1 MNTDRIPDP
10 GQRIPKEMISET
22 EARELSESKNL
33 ITIGVKAD
41 EVRRRLH
48 GARTTFVR
56 VFEIHVDAPLA
67 TLPPRTSAGEF
78 RIIGSPKSVEAA
90 AGAVRGAKALAG
102 STVVTG
108 FSLGELSQFDGG
120 SSLRDSCRVLRE
132 AGLDAI
138 AEVPIDALENPA
150 RTIATA
156 RDAGLVITRLT
167 VNAARD
173 HDRGELARRARDLQ
187 EEIGGFRTFAPLPRL
202 VSIASPT
209 TGYDD
214 VKQIALAR
222 LIADN
227 IESIQVDWQLY
238 GPKLAQFALTVGA
251 DDVDSVAAVD
261 PGTLGT
267 RRSPLEEIRG
277 NIKSAGLEP
286 VERNGRFEAIG

>member
-1 MNTDRIPDP
+1 
-10 GQRIPKEMISET
+10 MISET
-22 EARELSESKNL
+22 EAQELVESKNL

-48 GARTTFVR
+48 GTRTTFVR
-56 VFEIHVDAPLA
+56 VFEIHLDRPAA

-78 RIIGSPKSVEAA
+78 RLIGSPTSVQAA
-90 AGAVRGAKALAG
+90 IDAVRTARVLAG
-102 STVVTG
+102 DVPVFG
-108 FSLGELSQFDGG
+108 FSLADFVELDGAA
-120 SSLRDSCRVLRE
+120 SLRALRDAGLDGITEAPLDALQDPASSIAAARE
-132 AGLDAI
+132 AGL
-138 AEVPIDALENPA
+138 V
-150 RTIATA
+150 
-156 RDAGLVITRLT
+156 VSCLT
-167 VNAARD
+167 VNAGRG
-173 HDRGELARRARDLQ
+173 HDRGELARQARTVQESVGDLRA
-187 EEIGGFRTFAPLPRL
+187 FAPLPRML
-202 VSIASPT
+202 SIASPT

-227 IESIQVDWQLY
+227 IASIQVDWQSY

-251 DDVDSVAAVD
+251 DDVDSVIAVD

-277 NIKSAGLEP
+277 NIRSAGLDP

>member
-1 MNTDRIPDP
+1 
-10 GQRIPKEMISET
+10 MISVT
-22 EARELSESKNL
+22 EAQELADSKNL

-56 VFEIHVDAPLA
+56 VFEIHVDAPVT

-78 RIIGSPKSVEAA
+78 RITGSPKSLHAA
-90 AGAVRGAKALAG
+90 AEAVRRAKLLAG
-102 STVVTG
+102 NVPLTG
-108 FSLGELSQFDGG
+108 LSLGDLLNFEDA
-120 SSLRDSCRVLRE
+120 SSVGDSCEVLRQ
-132 AGLDAI
+132 AGLDGI
-138 AEVPIDALENPA
+138 AEVPIDALEDPA
-150 RTIATA
+150 ATITA
-156 RDAGLVITRLT
+156 ARGTGLFVTRLT
-167 VNAARD
+167 INAPRD

-187 EEIGGFRTFAPLPRL
+187 QSIGGFRAFAPLPRV

-209 TGYDD
+209 TGYGD

-261 PGTLGT
+261 PGTLGS
-267 RRSPLEEIRG
+267 RRSPLQEIRG

-286 VERNGRFEAIG
+286 VERNGRFEAIV

>member
-1 MNTDRIPDP
+1 
-10 GQRIPKEMISET
+10 MISET
-22 EARELSESKNL
+22 EAQELSESKNL

-56 VFEIHVDAPLA
+56 VFEIHLDAPVA
-67 TLPPRTSAGEF
+67 ALPSRTSAGEF
-78 RIIGSPKSVEAA
+78 RIIGSPKSLQAA
-90 AGAVRGAKALAG
+90 ADAVRSAKALAA
-102 STVVTG
+102 SAPLTG
-108 FSLGELSQFDGG
+108 FSLAELLVLAGH

-138 AEVPIDALENPA
+138 AEAPLDAMDDPDEA
-150 RTIATA
+150 ITTV
-156 RDAGLVITRLT
+156 RDAGLLVTRLT
-167 VNAARD
+167 VNAPGDR
-173 HDRGELARRARDLQ
+173 DRGELARRARDLQ
-187 EEIGGFRTFAPLPRL
+187 QSVGGLRAFAPLPRV
-202 VSIASPT
+202 VSAASPT

-238 GPKLAQFALTVGA
+238 GPKLAQFALTIGA
-251 DDVDSVAAVD
+251 DDVDGVAAVD
-261 PGTLGT
+261 PGILGT

-277 NIKSAGLEP
+277 NIKSAGLDP
-286 VERNGRFEAIG
+286 IERNGRFEAIG

>member
-1 MNTDRIPDP
+1 
-10 GQRIPKEMISET
+10 MISET
-22 EARELSESKNL
+22 EAQELSESKNL

-56 VFEIHVDAPLA
+56 VFEVHVDAPVT
-67 TLPPRTSAGEF
+67 TLPPRTAAGEF
-78 RIIGSPKSVEAA
+78 RIVGSLKSLPAA
-90 AGAVRGAKALAG
+90 AEAVRRARGLAG
-102 STVVTG
+102 NVPLSG
-108 FSLGELSQFDGG
+108 FSLAELSQLEGAP
-120 SSLRDSCRVLRE
+120 SLRDSCRVLRE

-138 AEVPIDALENPA
+138 AEAPIDALQDPEA
-150 RTIATA
+150 TITTA
-156 RDAGLVITRLT
+156 RDAGLLITRLT
-167 VNAARD
+167 VNEAPD

-187 EEIGGFRTFAPLPRL
+187 ERIGGVRAFAPLPR
-202 VSIASPT
+202 VVAIASPT

-251 DDVDSVAAVD
+251 DDIDSVAAVD

-277 NIKSAGLEP
+277 NIRSAGLEP
-286 VERNGRFEAIG
+286 VERNGGFEAIG

>member
-1 MNTDRIPDP
+1 
-10 GQRIPKEMISET
+10 MISET
-22 EARELSESKNL
+22 EAQELVESKNL

-56 VFEIHVDAPLA
+56 VFEIHVEAPVA
-67 TLPPRTSAGEF
+67 ALPPRTSAGEF
-78 RIIGSPKSVEAA
+78 RIIGSPRSLQAA
-90 AGAVRGAKALAG
+90 AEAVRSAKILAAG
-102 STVVTG
+102 VPLAG
-108 FSLGELSQFDGG
+108 FSLTELLQLEGA

-132 AGLDAI
+132 AGLDLI
-138 AEVPIDALENPA
+138 AEAPIDALEDSA
-150 RTIATA
+150 ATITTA
-156 RDAGLVITRLT
+156 RDAGLLIARLT
-167 VNAARD
+167 VNAPHD
-173 HDRGELARRARDLQ
+173 HDRGDLARRARALQ
-187 EEIGGFRTFAPLPRL
+187 GSIGGFRAFAPLPRAI
-202 VSIASPT
+202 SIAAPT

-251 DDVDSVAAVD
+251 DDIDNVAAVD

-286 VERNGRFEAIG
+286 VERNGSFEAIG

>member
-1 MNTDRIPDP
+1 
-10 GQRIPKEMISET
+10 MISET
-22 EARELSESKNL
+22 EAQELAESKNL

-48 GARTTFVR
+48 GTRTTFVR
-56 VFEIHVDAPLA
+56 VFEIHVDALVA

-78 RIIGSPKSVEAA
+78 RIIGSPKSLELAVDVV
-90 AGAVRGAKALAG
+90 AGARAFASGTPLA
-102 STVVTG
+102 G
-108 FSLGELSQFDGG
+108 FSLADL
-120 SSLRDSCRVLRE
+120 SSLDDASSLLETCRALRE
-132 AGLDAI
+132 AGLDGI
-138 AEVPIDALENPA
+138 AEVPVDVLADPVGSIK
-150 RTIATA
+150 TA
-156 RDAGLVITRLT
+156 RAAGLLVTRLT
-167 VNAARD
+167 VSAPREQ
-173 HDRGELARRARDLQ
+173 DRGELARLARGLQ
-187 EEIGGFRTFAPLPRL
+187 ESIGGLRAFAPLPRV

-214 VKQIALAR
+214 VKQVALAR

-286 VERNGRFEAIG
+286 VERDGRFEAIT

>member
-1 MNTDRIPDP
+1 
-10 GQRIPKEMISET
+10 MISEI
-22 EARELSESKNL
+22 EAQELAESKNL

-56 VFEIHVDAPLA
+56 VFEIHVDRQVA

-78 RIIGSPKSVEAA
+78 RIIGSPASLQAA
-90 AGAVRGAKALAG
+90 IDAVRSARVLAG
-102 STVVTG
+102 NVPLFG
-108 FSLGELSQFDGG
+108 FSLAHLVQLDGAA
-120 SSLRDSCRVLRE
+120 SLRALRDAGLDGIAEAPLDALQDSASTIASARE
-132 AGLDAI
+132 AGL
-138 AEVPIDALENPA
+138 VVA
-150 RTIATA
+150 R
-156 RDAGLVITRLT
+156 VT
-167 VNAARD
+167 VNAIRE
-173 HDRGELARRARDLQ
+173 HDRGELARRARTVQ
-187 EEIGGFRTFAPLPRL
+187 ESVGGLRAFAPLPRML
-202 VSIASPT
+202 SIASPT

-227 IESIQVDWQLY
+227 IASIQVDWQLY

-251 DDVDSVAAVD
+251 DDVDSVAALD

-277 NIKSAGLEP
+277 NIRSAGLEP

>member
-1 MNTDRIPDP
+1 
-10 GQRIPKEMISET
+10 MISEA
-22 EARELSESKNL
+22 EAQELAESKNL
-33 ITIGVKAD
+33 ITVGVKAD

-48 GARTTFVR
+48 GARTTFLR
-56 VFEIHVDAPLA
+56 VFEIHVDAPVT

-78 RIIGSPKSVEAA
+78 RIIGSPKSLQAA
-90 AGAVRGAKALAG
+90 AEAVRSAKILAA
-102 STVVTG
+102 SVPLTG
-108 FSLGELSQFDGG
+108 FSLAELPVLAG
-120 SSLRDSCRVLRE
+120 SSSLGDSCHVLRE

-138 AEVPIDALENPA
+138 AEAPLDALEDPA
-150 RTIATA
+150 ATITTA
-156 RDAGLVITRLT
+156 RDAGLLVTRLT
-167 VNAARD
+167 VNVSRD

-187 EEIGGFRTFAPLPRL
+187 ESIGGVRAFAPLPRV

-222 LIADN
+222 LIAEN

-251 DDVDSVAAVD
+251 DDIDSVAAVD